1 MVAANCLI
9 GFVTY
14 MYLTVLAPNY
24 LVPFLGTAGAAAVV
38 CVGLFLLFNILFNYW
53 ACVLTRPGW
62 PGHHLQPEELYP
74 SEEQAG
80 VSRFKK
86 TCRRCTTPKPP
97 RCHHCSVCNRCRRT
111 RNVAGYRSSWQR
123 HSSAARPRSTVIT
136 AHLEGGSRSR
146 STTTHRDPPRPTLTY
161 QVRDEDGPPLP
172 VGEQLRRLLTLIL
185 ALTLPYP

>member
-97 RCHHCSVCNRCRRT
+97 RCHHCSVARSKCRL
-111 RNVAGYRSSWQR
+111 G
-123 HSSAARPRSTVIT
+123 SAELLLGARLAAP
-136 AHLEGGSRSR
+136 GGSRHPGR
-146 STTTHRDPPRPTLTY
+146 EAGLLGV
-161 QVRDEDGPPLP
+161 QPLP
-172 VGEQLRRLLTLIL
+172 
-185 ALTLPYP
+185 